1 MVLKPRKLPMPNMVR
16 IKKLDRRFNGYGV
29 WTHRTEP
36 SYTSRANALVNFV
49 EFRKFLTNVFGP
61 GVHEREA
68 GYLMGRKMEVP
79 KWGYDDYCSI
89 YCRDEAATLVMTS
102 AERFIKEY

>member
-1 MVLKPRKLPMPNMVR
+1 MPNTVK
-16 IKKLDRRFNGYGV
+16 IKKLDGRMNGYRF

-36 SYTSRANALVNFV
+36 SMLTKRDALMNFV
-49 EFRKFLTNVFGP
+49 MFREFLTKTFGP

-68 GYLMGRKMEVP
+68 GAVKRCKGEVP
-79 KWGYDDYCSI
+79 VWGYDDYCSI
-89 YCRDEAATLVMTS
+89 YCRDMAATLVITS